1 MSKQPYRFWTKE
13 KLYWHLITQ
22 AGEYYANDDNMH
34 FIIKNAVYDTRW
46 NPLLEFNGCTFVQ
59 DDLHP
64 FLPCFIHDWR
74 WVTRQDITMSNIE
87 FKENLL
93 KFGYSRFKAQ
103 LYYIGVTLG
112 YYFYF
117 KYKH

>member
-1 MSKQPYRFWTKE
+1 MKHPYKHWTKE
-13 KLYWHLITQ
+13 NLYWHLVTQ
-22 AGEYYANDDNMH
+22 AGEYYANNDVMQY
-34 FIIKNAVYDTRW
+34 IIKQAVYDTRW
-46 NPLLEFNGCTFVQ
+46 NPLLGFNGCTMVQ

-93 KFGYSRFKAQ
+93 KFGYPYWKAQ
-103 LYYIGVTLG
+103 LYYIGVNLG